1 MTTPIIIKIVN
12 KISRCIS
19 PIIASHIM
27 PIPIEVTADM
37 KILSPLVVDI
47 GRKPLRGTDLF
58 FTSKIAKISINKH
71 KKEAAVKV

>member
-1 MTTPIIIKIVN
+1 
-12 KISRCIS
+12 
-19 PIIASHIM
+19 M